1 MLSSLALVALLQSQP
16 LELTE
21 ENYNRLRTQIQLSPK
36 EEGVRAIGWA
46 TSLMD
51 GPEAAIKVAAPIA
64 LWLGDGHP
72 LAGTSSFGVTLRAK
86 FFAEPGVRNLMQSFC
101 PVAEDYKAINPAKT
115 WVSEDT
121 AEKLKKEKAG
131 LYVLSAGGA
140 ILSSTQSTD
149 VNELVS
155 TLQKGLT
162 AWAQTPATG
171 RSWAEMKKRAAGMKP
186 VPSGPISLSGST
198 GPGERYVTRN
208 SDGSLTV
215 VVQGAPIP
223 PPSTSSRRRPGG
235 TITATPTPAADPLAN
250 KLQLKFLCRDL
261 PRESGSPGSA
271 EYNYYAI
278 ELQTREG
285 VILPRELRPNQTV
298 DWPDNIAKYVLGNAF
313 VDRVRGHGMSFQPGD
328 LQKSRMRTEI
338 TNVAGDIVTV
348 RVLGALNAAAEGRWA
363 LQPGQQPPTDGLQV
377 RGMDLQIRGNGRYNQ
392 RTKRWISFDLVAVGT
407 RWGGAPENRRADD
420 LKPNP
425 IGFFA
430 TLPESSF
437 WDRVL
442 DRPR

>member
-36 EEGVRAIGWA
+36 EEGVRAIGWT

-72 LAGTSSFGVTLRAK
+72 LAGTSSFGVVLRAK

-101 PVAEDYKAINPAKT
+101 PVAEDYKAINPDKT

-121 AEKLKKEKAG
+121 AEKLKKDKAG
-131 LYVLSAGGA
+131 LYVISAGGA
-140 ILSSTQSTD
+140 ILSFTQSTD

-162 AWAQTPATG
+162 AWGQTPATG
-171 RSWAEMKKRAAGMKP
+171 RSWAEMKKRVAGMKP
-186 VPSGPISLSGST
+186 PATTAPAAPQ
-198 GPGERYVTRN
+198 PGRPNRVTTTN
-208 SDGSLTV
+208 PDGSVTIT
-215 VVQGAPIP
+215 VQGSQLPAPP
-223 PPSTSSRRRPGG
+223 GRRRPGG
-235 TITATPTPAADPLAN
+235 TITVTPTPAADPLAN
-250 KLQLKFLCRDL
+250 KLQLKFICRDL
-261 PRESGSPGSA
+261 PRENGSPGSA

-338 TNVAGDIVTV
+338 TNVAGDIITV

-363 LQPGQQPPTDGLQV
+363 LQPGQQPPADGLQV
-377 RGMDLQIRGNGRYNQ
+377 RGVDLQIRGNGRYNQ